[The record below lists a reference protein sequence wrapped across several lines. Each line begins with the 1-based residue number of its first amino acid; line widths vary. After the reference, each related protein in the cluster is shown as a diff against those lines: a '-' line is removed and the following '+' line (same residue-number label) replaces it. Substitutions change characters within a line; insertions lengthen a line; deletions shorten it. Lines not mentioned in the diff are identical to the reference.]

1 MWKSFLP
8 VGHQLIVTNFV
19 FFFFSFLLFWP
30 CYIVDY
36 IVDNVTPISME
47 EFIFW
52 LRSGCGIWQSVDTWN
67 VEDEKENEY
76 KIEYENDILLIGMQK
91 GRRITCL
98 IRSRRLYRAE
108 GKVGCIEY
116 DLGSVW

>member
-1 MWKSFLP
+1 M
-8 VGHQLIVTNFV
+8 
-19 FFFFSFLLFWP
+19 
-30 CYIVDY
+30 
-36 IVDNVTPISME
+36 
-47 EFIFW
+47 
-52 LRSGCGIWQSVDTWN
+52 
-67 VEDEKENEY
+67 EDEKENEY

-116 DLGSVW
+116 DLGSV